1 LVRIGSERI
10 VCVGSVSFDLIFEVD
25 RMPDEHEKLR
35 CPRVHSAS
43 GGSAANTAYWLARL
57 GHNVAFAGC
66 VGDDEMGRACVSEL
80 REVGVD
86 TAGIQVTPQ
95 ASTGV
100 ASVFVSQD
108 DKRMVT
114 ASGANAFFDADR
126 LIADDIGPKVHVHAS
141 LLADSGAVAVLR
153 RAKERGATTSCE
165 FNGVQS
171 AKRVRYCDICFM
183 NLDELRRW
191 LGPEAPLTRWKELFE
206 QLDTWLVVTQG
217 DAGAKAVR
225 QDEMYR
231 APAVPTL
238 AVDRT
243 GGGDAFD
250 AAYLAGIAWGLGSQ
264 ASLELALEL
273 ASLVIRHIG
282 ARPREIGEAQLR
294 ELLRW
299 PSK

>member
-1 LVRIGSERI
+1 
-10 VCVGSVSFDLIFEVD
+10 
-25 RMPDEHEKLR
+25 MPDEHEKLR
-35 CPRVHSAS
+35 CPRVHCAS

-66 VGDDEMGRACVSEL
+66 VGDDEMGRMCASEL

-86 TAGIQVTPQ
+86 TADMQVTSL

-100 ASVFVSQD
+100 ASIFVNQD

-114 ASGANAFFDADR
+114 ASGANGLFDTDR
-126 LIADDIGPKVHVHAS
+126 LTIDDIGPNVHVHVA
-141 LLADSGAVAVLR
+141 LLDDSSAVAVLR
-153 RAKERGATTSCE
+153 QARERGATTSSE

-171 AKRVRYCDICFM
+171 AKRVRYCDICLM

-206 QLDTWLVVTQG
+206 ELDTWLVVTQG
-217 DAGAKAVR
+217 DAGAKAFGKG
-225 QDEMYR
+225 EMYQ
-231 APAVPTL
+231 AAAVPTL
-238 AVDRT
+238 PVDRT

-250 AAYLAGIAWGLGSQ
+250 AAYLTGIAFGLGSQ
-264 ASLELALEL
+264 ASLEMALRL
-273 ASLVIRHIG
+273 ASQVIRYIG